1 MMRSLL
7 VSCLVFVALGCQQ
20 PVQSQENFQ
29 EKAPQSAVLDDPS
42 NVSDSILRSRQNAL
56 TRAVEAASPAI
67 VSVNVISVRQ
77 VRTRSPFSN
86 DPFYD
91 WFFGRQRSRVY
102 QQQVQNVGS
111 GFVISADGY
120 VVTNDHVAGNATKI
134 TVSFPDGRT
143 LDADLVGSDPATDL
157 ALLKVNPDEPLDY
170 LAFSQTGTPIVGEW
184 AIALGNPFGLF
195 EAAEPSVTV
204 GVVSAVDRDFEPQ
217 EGRIYRDMI
226 QTDAAINRGN
236 SGGPLINA
244 IGEIIGVNTF
254 IYTSGQGGSIGLG
267 FAVPSD
273 KVMRIIDELRETG
286 RVDRSYYTGL
296 AVTDVNARIAR
307 ALDLTDERGV
317 IVRDIDF
324 DSPAEAAGFELYDV
338 ILSAEGET
346 IDTRSDL
353 VGLLYDFRPGDKVT
367 FGILRDGREQT
378 ITMEL
383 GSTS

>member
-1 MMRSLL
+1 MRSLL
-7 VSCLVFVALGCQQ
+7 ISCLVFVALGCQQ

-42 NVSDSILRSRQNAL
+42 DVSDSILRSRQNAI

-120 VVTNDHVAGNATKI
+120 VVTNDHVAGNATQI